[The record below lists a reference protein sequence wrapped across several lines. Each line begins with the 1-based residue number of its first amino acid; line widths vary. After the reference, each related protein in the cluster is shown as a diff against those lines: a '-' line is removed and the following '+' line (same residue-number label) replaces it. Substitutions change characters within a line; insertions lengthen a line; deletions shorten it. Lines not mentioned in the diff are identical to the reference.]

1 MPVAKLIDSSSI
13 LRPYTI
19 GKVARIE
26 SSDNLMHYGIKGM
39 KWGVR
44 RSEAQLARARGHSSK
59 PSDDKNEVAARKVAV
74 KNRRTMSDSDLKKRI
89 ERLKLEREF
98 KNLTEDDIAPGRK
111 YVSEI
116 LSASGKKA
124 LTMAAAGAMTYA
136 VKTAMTKEFNLKE
149 AAQYIAANPNKKK

>member
-1 MPVAKLIDSSSI
+1 MNNTYLAHHGI
-13 LRPYTI
+13 L
-19 GKVARIE
+19 
-26 SSDNLMHYGIKGM
+26 GM

-59 PSDDKNEVAARKVAV
+59 PSDDKNEVAARKAAV
-74 KNRRTMSDSDLKKRI
+74 KNRRTMSDADLKKRI

-98 KNLTEDDIAPGRK
+98 KNLTEDDITPGRK

-124 LTMAAAGAMTYA
+124 LTVAAAGATYA